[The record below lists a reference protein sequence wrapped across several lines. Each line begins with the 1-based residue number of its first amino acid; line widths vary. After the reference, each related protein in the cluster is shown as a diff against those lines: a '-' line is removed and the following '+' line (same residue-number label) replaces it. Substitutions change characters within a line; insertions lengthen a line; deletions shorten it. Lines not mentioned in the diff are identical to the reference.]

1 MSKQK
6 EQNAYILS
14 DERAQQE
21 YVEVRRAE
29 KWIPFFLPYL
39 KNGYNVLD
47 CGCGVGSITLDIAE
61 RVFPGKV
68 IGVDMDERQLEIGR
82 QNAEKRG
89 IKNVVFEKADVY
101 ALPYAKESFDAI
113 LAHTLLIHLSDHIR
127 VLKVFHSLLKP
138 SGVVGISDDDWGT
151 SIDSPMSPV
160 SGKNIELM
168 AKVIQ
173 YHGGNP
179 FYSRH
184 LRSHLIEAGFEKNEG
199 YALAPEFYGTLTET
213 RRIVSV
219 VNNILSSPEFIALV
233 TDKRWATKEEI
244 DELIEYNLKWA
255 EAPNSFAAH
264 MYCAAVGWKSSKVNQ
279 II

>member
-1 MSKQK
+1 MSRQ
-6 EQNAYILS
+6 EDQNPYILS
-14 DERAQQE
+14 DDRAQQE
-21 YVEVRRAE
+21 YIEERRAE

-39 KNGYNVLD
+39 KTGYNVLD

-61 RVFPGKV
+61 RVFPGQV

-82 QNAEKRG
+82 QKAEERG
-89 IKNVVFEKADVY
+89 ITNITFEKADVY

-113 LAHTLLIHLSDHIR
+113 LAHTLLIHLNDQIR
-127 VLKVFHSLLKP
+127 VLKIFHSLLKP

-151 SIDSPMSPV
+151 SIDSPMSPF

-184 LRSHLIEAGFEKNEG
+184 LRSLLIEAGFDKNEG

-213 RRIVSV
+213 RRVASV
-219 VNNILSSPEFIALV
+219 VNDILSSPDFVSLV
-233 TDKRWATKEEI
+233 ISKNWATKEEL

-264 MYCAAVGWKSSKVNQ
+264 IYCAAVGWKKSN
-279 II
+279 I